1 MPSAISLSRYDT
13 WAMAL
18 IFAIMGIGV
27 VMLYSS
33 SADIARDLT
42 GDHMFFFKRQLVRAL
57 LGIGLLIGLSRWDY
71 HRLRSLAN
79 GLLVGSLILL
89 LLALIVHHVSGSNGV
104 ARWLPLGPVS
114 LQPSDV
120 ARLSLII
127 YLAAYLDRKKAAIT
141 DLTHGFI
148 PPVVMIG
155 LVMLLIIVEPD
166 FSTAALT
173 GILGLVLLFLGGA
186 RVKHLAVLGA
196 LALPALLGVMLA
208 APYRRIRIQTF
219 LGLIESPESEYQI
232 SQSLISLGN
241 GGWLGR
247 GLGNSVEKK
256 LFLPAP
262 HTDFVFA
269 IIGEELGFIGA
280 VLLLMAFFW
289 LFQRGTVIARN
300 APDCFGMLLALGIV
314 LNLMIYVLVNTAVV
328 TEVFPN
334 TGIPLPLISYGGT
347 HMVFTLASLGI
358 LLNISSAT
366 RRRRWNERLVHAQA
380 RY

>member
-1 MPSAISLSRYDT
+1 MPSVVIRSRYDT
-13 WAMAL
+13 WALAL
-18 IFAIMGIGV
+18 IFAIMGVGV

-33 SADIARDLT
+33 SADIARDIT

-79 GLLVGSLILL
+79 GLLAGSLILL
-89 LLALIVHHVSGSNGV
+89 LLVLIVHHANGSNGV
-104 ARWLPLGPVS
+104 ARWLPLGPLS

-127 YLAAYLDRKKAAIT
+127 YLAAYLDRKKAGIT
-141 DLTHGFI
+141 DLTHGFL
-148 PPVVMIG
+148 PPVVMLG
-155 LVMLLIIVEPD
+155 LVMLLIILEPD

-173 GILGLVLLFLGGA
+173 GVLGLVLLFLGGA

-196 LALPALLGVMLA
+196 LALPAMLGVMLA

-241 GGWLGR
+241 GGWLGQ

-280 VLLLMAFFW
+280 VLLLVAFFW

-347 HMVFTLASLGI
+347 HLVFTLASLGI

-366 RRRRWNERLVHAQA
+366 RRRRWDERLVYAQA
-380 RY
+380 RS

>member
-1 MPSAISLSRYDT
+1 MPSVSPSRYDT
-13 WAMAL
+13 WALAL
-18 IFAIMGIGV
+18 IFAIMGVGV

-33 SADIARDLT
+33 SADIARDIT

-79 GLLVGSLILL
+79 GLLAGSLILL
-89 LLALIVHHVSGSNGV
+89 LLVLIVHHANGSNGV
-104 ARWLPLGPVS
+104 ARWLPLGPLS

-127 YLAAYLDRKKAAIT
+127 YLAAYLDRKKAGIT
-141 DLTHGFI
+141 DLTHGFL
-148 PPVVMIG
+148 PPVVMLG
-155 LVMLLIIVEPD
+155 LVMLLIILEPD

-173 GILGLVLLFLGGA
+173 GVLGLVLLFLGGA

-196 LALPALLGVMLA
+196 LALPAMLGVMLA
-208 APYRRIRIQTF
+208 APYRRVRIQTF

-241 GGWLGR
+241 GGWLGQ

-280 VLLLMAFFW
+280 VLLLVAFFW
-289 LFQRGTVIARN
+289 LFQRGIVIARN

-347 HMVFTLASLGI
+347 HLVFTLASLGI

-366 RRRRWNERLVHAQA
+366 RRRRWDERLVYAQA
-380 RY
+380 RS